1 MNKGAIRTHFK
12 ELLNRSDITD
22 SLADTFIS
30 QSITRIERTLRIPP
44 MERRQAI
51 TIDAQVSHVVVPNDL
66 LEMIDVYYAFTV
78 LSRIPLHEM
87 LSMKDVGQ
95 TGTPRHFSIQGENLL
110 LYPEPTVG
118 TLTISYYGE
127 FTAMTSDSDENAL
140 AKTASDII
148 IYGALGYAADYYL
161 DERAQTFDGK
171 FGQMMTEIQEQANEA
186 EQSGGLM
193 IMRPTQTYTDY

>member
-22 SLADTFIS
+22 TLADTFIS
-30 QSITRIERTLRIPP
+30 QAITRIERTLRIPP
-44 MERRQAI
+44 MEKRQEI
-51 TIDAQVSHVVVPNDL
+51 TISAQVSHVVVPNDL
-66 LEMIDVYYAFTV
+66 LEMIDIYYKFTV

-87 LSMKDVGQ
+87 LSMKDLGE
-95 TGTPRHFSIQGENLL
+95 TGTPKHFATQGENLL
-110 LYPEPTVG
+110 LYPEPTSG
-118 TLTISYYGE
+118 SLTISYYGE
-127 FTAMTSDSDENAL
+127 FPVMTADSDENAL

-148 IYGALGYAADYYL
+148 VYGALGYAADYYL
-161 DERAQTFDGK
+161 DERAPTFDGK
-171 FGQMMTEIQEQANEA
+171 FGQMMAEIQEQANEA